1 MNNNDNIEQNKENA
15 NIETKRLILY
25 FDFLSY
31 LWDELVRNGK
41 QYNLKNLKEINE
53 YYYKTLYI
61 LKEKESTSI
70 LKDADN
76 LIKWLD
82 ENNDQLPDN
91 IQQKF
96 NEWLLTERL

>member
-41 QYNLKNLKEINE
+41 QYNLKNLKKINE

-61 LKEKESTSI
+61 L
-70 LKDADN
+70 
-76 LIKWLD
+76 LD
-82 ENNDQLPDN
+82 ENNGQLPNN